1 VQGPAQL
8 GVEGLVVEVD
18 DAEDV
23 DVLAE
28 SGAQD
33 VVGRSGGGL
42 GGRGGPGSGVGLGAG
57 LGSGHSAVSRVM
69 CPMQGSASYS
79 ARSRGSVVHLADEAG
94 EPLAGGVGDV
104 LVEGARPGA
113 DVEDPRHRGVVE
125 GAEAQGVGQSGCDVG
140 AVVALA

>member
-1 VQGPAQL
+1 MSDAG
-8 GVEGLVVEVD
+8 ERVVLREV
-18 DAEDV
+18 
-23 DVLAE
+23 
-28 SGAQD
+28 
-33 VVGRSGGGL
+33 
-42 GGRGGPGSGVGLGAG
+42 AG
-57 LGSGHSAVSRVM
+57 LGRAV
-69 CPMQGSASYS
+69 
-79 ARSRGSVVHLADEAG
+79 ADEAG